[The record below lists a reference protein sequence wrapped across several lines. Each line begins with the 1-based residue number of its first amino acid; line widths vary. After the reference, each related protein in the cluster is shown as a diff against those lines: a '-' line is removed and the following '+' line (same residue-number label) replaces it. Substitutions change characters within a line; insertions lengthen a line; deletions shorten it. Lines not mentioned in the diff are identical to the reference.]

1 MNIGII
7 GTGRMGGTLE
17 RIAVEQGHGVIA
29 RFWDARPLRPDAE
42 CRGVLSGADVLI
54 DFSSAEAVPGNIR
67 IASEL
72 GLPMVEGTTGWSGFL
87 KDAEAEVRRSGI
99 GFVHAAN
106 FSLGVNLFYRVAERA
121 GELFSA
127 FSQYDSF
134 IEETHHQFKKDAPSG
149 TALELRRLLSR
160 SRPDRDIPVT
170 SVRAGYSPGRHAV
183 SFDSAVDTVT
193 LVHTAR
199 GREGL
204 AAGALLAAEWIRG
217 RTGFYH
223 FSEVLEQILSE
234 RTT

>member
-1 MNIGII
+1 MRIGMI

-17 RIAVEQGHGVIA
+17 RLAAEHGHGVIA

-42 CRGVLSGADVLI
+42 CREALSGADVLI

-67 IASEL
+67 AASAL
-72 GLPMVEGTTGWSGFL
+72 RLPMVEGTTGWGGFL
-87 KDAEAEVRRSGI
+87 KEAEEEVRKSGI

-106 FSLGVNLFYRVAERA
+106 FSLGVNLFYRVVERA
-121 GELFSA
+121 GELFSV
-127 FSQYDSF
+127 FSRYDPF
-134 IEETHHQFKKDAPSG
+134 IEEAHHRFKKDAPSG
-149 TALELRRLLSR
+149 TALELRGLLSR
-160 SRPDRDIPVT
+160 SYPDRDVPVT
-170 SVRAGYSPGRHAV
+170 SVRAGYIPGRHAV

-193 LVHTAR
+193 LTHTAR

-204 AAGALLAAEWIRG
+204 AAGALLAAEWIMG

-223 FSEVLEQILSE
+223 FSEVLEQLLSE